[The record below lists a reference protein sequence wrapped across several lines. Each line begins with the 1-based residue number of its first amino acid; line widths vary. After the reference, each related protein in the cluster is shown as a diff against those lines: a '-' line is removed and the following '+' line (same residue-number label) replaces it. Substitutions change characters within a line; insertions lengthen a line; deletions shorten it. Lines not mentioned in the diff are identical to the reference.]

1 MATTSERLHPTETA
15 ITVRVRNG
23 KLSTTDGPFAETTE
37 QVGGFFLVN
46 ARDLNEAIAVAAKFP
61 SVHIG
66 SMGSGRSW
74 RPIDSSYGPEM
85 VVTKVGSICKSKAF
99 AVRLMETS
107 T

>member
-1 MATTSERLHPTETA
+1 MPLWMKHRFTWRSFERMATTSERLHPTETA

-61 SVHIG
+61 SVRIG
-66 SMGSGRSW
+66 SMGV
-74 RPIDSSYGPEM
+74 RP
-85 VVTKVGSICKSKAF
+85 V
-99 AVRLMETS
+99 MEAHRQ
-107 T
+107 